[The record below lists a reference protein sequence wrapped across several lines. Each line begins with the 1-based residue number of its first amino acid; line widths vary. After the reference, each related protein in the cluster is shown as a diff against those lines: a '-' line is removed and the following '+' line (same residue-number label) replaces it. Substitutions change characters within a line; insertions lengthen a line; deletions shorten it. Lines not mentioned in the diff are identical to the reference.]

1 MSTLYKSVAFNL
13 ATTNVTTLYT
23 CPIETETLI
32 KTIQVTNYAASG
44 NVDLVIFINK
54 SSTDYDVAHHTLS
67 SKDSINALD
76 GVLVAE
82 AGDVIKIQA
91 GASNFVSGAMS
102 FVEVRSDTK
111 NPI

>member
-13 ATTNVTTLYT
+13 ATTSVTTLYT

-32 KTIQVTNYAASG
+32 KTIQVTNYTTSG
-44 NVDLVIFINK
+44 NVDLVVFINK
-54 SSTDYDVAHHTLS
+54 SGTDYDITHQILS

-76 GVLVAE
+76 GILVAE

-91 GASNFVSGAMS
+91 GASNSISGAMS